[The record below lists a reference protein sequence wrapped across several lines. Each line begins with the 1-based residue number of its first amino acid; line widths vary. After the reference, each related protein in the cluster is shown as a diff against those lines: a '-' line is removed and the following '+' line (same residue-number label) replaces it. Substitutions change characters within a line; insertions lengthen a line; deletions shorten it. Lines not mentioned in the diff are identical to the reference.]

1 MKNQKRKSRTA
12 APDQNQG
19 QWPFPAVDLT
29 SLLKLAN
36 RSPREEPNAIRTM
49 TVNKLKQLEA
59 APL

>member
-1 MKNQKRKSRTA
+1 
-12 APDQNQG
+12 
-19 QWPFPAVDLT
+19 VDLT